1 MHKVSQLVLEL
12 LFVAFIL
19 GFCWVSNCWLKLFL
33 LIQKA
38 AGTVLTGGFRRDPVC
53 PVLASLQWLPVKF
66 GIQFKILLTTSKALT
81 GFAPSYIT
89 DLTVPN
95 NQTRT
100 LCSLTACLLVVQR
113 ISISKI
119 KGSAFSFQASLWWN
133 HLPVLVHNADSFTVF
148 WTKTLFFEEASIYPF
163 LYCFI
168 SVFTNI

>member
-81 GFAPSYIT
+81 GFAPSYIK
-89 DLTVPN
+89 DILAPHN
-95 NQTRT
+95 RT
-100 LCSLTACLLVVQR
+100 WTLGSVTKGLLVAGLKCEVELLL
-113 ISISKI
+113 S
-119 KGSAFSFQASLWWN
+119 GSSPVEPAAGLRTKRQQPLCFKTQAS
-133 HLPVLVHNADSFTVF
+133 D
-148 WTKTLFFEEASIYPF
+148 
-163 LYCFI
+163 
-168 SVFTNI
+168 